1 MGYLFKYLKMVI
13 FHGYVKYT
21 KSTMGIQ
28 WNVGGYFWFSAPSM
42 LSNLVLFVGCCVRY
56 MRCIYLFRKCVN
68 FLETTWESRIEESD
82 CILRRKHRKPYHDWW
97 LSICIG
103 VRECKQTNTC
113 HTNDFMCMYIYIQV
127 YTHTYVHMC
136 YYVCVD
142 LDRHIG
148 RLIFSDSRLL
158 GWWVEQWLDPIF
170 RTTVGGGFALR

>member
-1 MGYLFKYLKMVI
+1 MVI

-56 MRCIYLFRKCVN
+56 IRCIYLFRKCVN

-97 LSICIG
+97 LSICID

-113 HTNDFMCMYIYIQV
+113 HTNDFMCMYIYIYK
-127 YTHTYVHMC
+127 YTHTHICTHVLLCLCRFRQAHWTPHFFQIRGY
-136 YYVCVD
+136 
-142 LDRHIG
+142 LDDELNSGSTRSFG
-148 RLIFSDSRLL
+148 RR
-158 GWWVEQWLDPIF
+158 WVVVSL
-170 RTTVGGGFALR
+170 